1 MFYKHFNKMTT
12 LDDINPDNEL
22 WVSQVRSRLQSAAE
36 MIDELLSIKSKL
48 KPGSFEKP
56 EDYSNQIKA
65 FDARIDKLRQTRRDY
80 IYQLRSHGYYE

>member
-36 MIDELLSIKSKL
+36 MIDELLSIELKL
-48 KPGSFEKP
+48 NS
-56 EDYSNQIKA
+56 IKV
-65 FDARIDKLRQTRRDY
+65 L
-80 IYQLRSHGYYE
+80 LE